1 MEHRFLVAATSSGCG
16 KTTFTM
22 GLLRAL
28 ADEGLR
34 VQPFK
39 CGPDYIDTAFHRQAA
54 GRPSINLDSFMM
66 SRTHIQTIYNRF
78 AREAEVS
85 VTEGVMGLYDGY
97 DRWHGSSYELSVWTR
112 QPVVLIVNAASTAYS
127 VAATIHGFRTL
138 RTDLSLAGVVFNRVA
153 SPSHYA
159 YLEAACRDIQVPTFG
174 YLTRQEGLEVPSR
187 HLGLTI
193 DNRPQMEDFIRRAA
207 QAVREGVDIPR
218 LLQATAC
225 PLPQTETQPAE
236 NHPESPAKE
245 VQPEN
250 WHIAVAH
257 DEAFNFLYPQ
267 NLEALRR
274 LGTVEEF
281 SPLHDALLPPD
292 IEPRHGILYLP
303 GGYPELYAEAL
314 AANTPMRAAIRQFAA
329 RGGRIYAEC
338 GGMIYLTQDLDG
350 QPMCGVLPLHTTL
363 QGARL
368 HLGYRSVRYAGTE
381 WRGHEFHYSQL
392 REPGA
397 LPSVA
402 PQFRAD
408 GKPVDTALYRQ
419 GNVVAGY
426 THLYWAEQNFIHI
439 FEQNKS

>member
-1 MEHRFLVAATSSGCG
+1 
-16 KTTFTM
+16 
-22 GLLRAL
+22 
-28 ADEGLR
+28 
-34 VQPFK
+34 
-39 CGPDYIDTAFHRQAA
+39 
-54 GRPSINLDSFMM
+54 
-66 SRTHIQTIYNRF
+66 
-78 AREAEVS
+78 
-85 VTEGVMGLYDGY
+85 
-97 DRWHGSSYELSVWTR
+97 
-112 QPVVLIVNAASTAYS
+112 
-127 VAATIHGFRTL
+127 
-138 RTDLSLAGVVFNRVA
+138 VVFNRVA

-314 AANTPMRAAIRQFAA
+314 AANTPMRAAIREFAA

-368 HLGYRSVRYAGTE
+368 HLGYRTVRYAGTE

>member
-1 MEHRFLVAATSSGCG
+1 MPSHFLVAATSSGCG

-28 ADEGLR
+28 ADEGRR

-54 GRPSINLDSFMM
+54 GLPSINLDSYIM
-66 SRTHIQTIYNRF
+66 SRTHIETIYNRY

-112 QPVVLIVNAASTAYS
+112 QPVILIVNAASTAYS

-138 RTDLSLAGVVFNRVA
+138 RPYLSLAGVVFNRVA

-159 YLEAACRDIQVPTFG
+159 YLEDACRDIQVPTFG

-207 QAVREGVDIPR
+207 QTVREGVDIPR
-218 LLQATAC
+218 LLQATAWT
-225 PLPQTETQPAE
+225 PPTNDEAKGPKSDTQHE
-236 NHPESPAKE
+236 FHEG
-245 VQPEN
+245 

-257 DEAFNFLYPQ
+257 DEAFNFLYTQ

-274 LGTVEEF
+274 LGTVETF

-314 AANTPMRAAIRQFAA
+314 AANASMRAAIRGFAA
-329 RGGRIYAEC
+329 QGGRIYAEC

-350 QPMCGVLPLHTTL
+350 QPMCGILPLRTTM
-363 QGARL
+363 QDARL
-368 HLGYRSVRYAGTE
+368 HLGYRTVRYGDTE
-381 WRGHEFHYSQL
+381 WRGHEFHYSSL
-392 REPGA
+392 REPCA
-397 LPSVA
+397 LPSIA

-408 GKPVDTALYRQ
+408 GKPVDTALYRH

-426 THLYWAEQNFIHI
+426 THLYWAEQHFIHL
-439 FEQNKS
+439 FEPK